1 MLFPRYWGVVLPNN
15 LILIMSSRP
24 IPQLPFP
31 NFKWKWACLQCTEGI
46 NDPLVLLGVLFRMA
60 KLENGRI
67 KYSSEEFASELR
79 DLSAD
84 LQGSG
89 VNVDLARRTGPR
101 NLIRNSGQYWKALNL
116 IPQDSHGVIKL
127 TDFGR
132 MVADHTI
139 SQTEFSAITIM
150 TFRLPNSAI
159 QTNEECQLWER
170 NGLSIYPLQLI
181 LKISRAL
188 RDNNTALIGVQ
199 MRDSAYITVEELTR
213 IIIPLSGNKATI
225 QDYVSAI
232 RDYRGGRLSLSG
244 WPNCCPEANDLRI
257 AREYLLFLSNYG
269 YMIKQDGATREAEQ
283 YYYNFSLDQEILSI
297 LQNTSP
303 VSTYISSLEA
313 LRATDVISDVERKRV
328 NSQYRPNQAKF
339 RKDVLAACKRCI
351 ITNVDMPEVLE
362 AAHIKPHKYNGE
374 EIAPNGIAL
383 RMDIHLLF
391 DAGHIRISEDG
402 IIDVS
407 PRARMNYGSVI
418 PPAIHIPEYVNKD
431 FLRWRWLNYNGV

>member
-1 MLFPRYWGVVLPNN
+1 
-15 LILIMSSRP
+15 MSNRP

-60 KLENGRI
+60 KLENGSIR
-67 KYSSEEFASELR
+67 YSSEEFARELR
-79 DLSAD
+79 ELSAD

-89 VNVDLARRTGPR
+89 VNVDLARRTGNR

-116 IPQDSHGVIKL
+116 IPQDSHGVIEL

-132 MVADHTI
+132 RVADHTI
-139 SQTEFSAITIM
+139 SQTEFSAISIM
-150 TFRLPNSAI
+150 TFRLPNPAI
-159 QTNEECQLWER
+159 QTKEECKLWE
-170 NGLSIYPLQLI
+170 NHGISLYPLQLL

-188 RDNNTALIGVQ
+188 RNNDTVLFGTQ
-199 MRDSAYITVEELTR
+199 MKDSAYITVEELTR
-213 IIIPLSGNKATI
+213 IIIPLSGVKATI
-225 QDYVSAI
+225 SDYVGYI
-232 RDYRGGRLSLSG
+232 RDFREGKLSLVG

-269 YMIKQDGATREAEQ
+269 YMIKNDGATREAEQ
-283 YYYNFSLDQEILSI
+283 YYYNFSLDDEIQSI
-297 LQNTSP
+297 LHKTSS
-303 VSTYISSLEA
+303 VSSYVASLEA
-313 LRATDVISDVERKRV
+313 LRASDVISDVERKRV
-328 NSQYRPNQAKF
+328 SSQARPNQARF
-339 RKDVLAACKRCI
+339 RKEVLDACKRCI

-362 AAHIKPHKYNGE
+362 AAHIKPHKYHGE
-374 EIAPNGIAL
+374 EIASNGIAL
-383 RMDIHLLF
+383 RMDIHMLF

-402 IIDVS
+402 VIDVS

-418 PPAIHIPEYVNKD
+418 PPSVHIPDYVNKD